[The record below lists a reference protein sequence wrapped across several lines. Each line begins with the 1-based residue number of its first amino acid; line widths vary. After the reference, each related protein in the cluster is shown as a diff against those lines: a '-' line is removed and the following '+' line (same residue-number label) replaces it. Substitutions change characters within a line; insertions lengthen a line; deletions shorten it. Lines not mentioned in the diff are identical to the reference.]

1 MRNND
6 VYQTLVTKGNQEVLG
21 AGQRVTDLKPGQ
33 IGVFDFESGKSI
45 SGTPVV
51 RNFFL
56 AVGLDTTGE
65 GEITD
70 IRKSA
75 GSHIQGRNAV
85 YYSVRPYQEAKPQ
98 VIDITNFCAKCDET
112 YGLAVELQNE
122 NISRTI
128 GDNRFKLT
136 FLADADCC
144 NSCGTCEKA
153 DTNKLVKKFYD
164 SIKNNS
170 KGLLRVELI
179 DNSGEV
185 VPDYDAFIEENKA
198 VNEDDDASNDVTLG
212 LRITTVPDK
221 IRKYCGINL
230 NYVSV
235 RNTFIKVYPTQ
246 GFECCDLKITVKQEA
261 QVEQGSGYDVRHLE
275 YVSGGW
281 NENPGPYRMDCGIPR
296 GVDYYAD
303 SNGKYTMVALTYD
316 QFSISGWLEYLSNEA
331 TVIAIPKD
339 DTTTLNGLLSILD
352 KLLKPYNFDE
362 LSDDAQ
368 GYDKESNKTE
378 GIADA
383 GEA

>member
-45 SGTPVV
+45 TGTPAV
-51 RNFFL
+51 RNFYL
-56 AVGLDTTGE
+56 AVGIDTTGE

-85 YYSVRPYQEAKPQ
+85 FYSVRPYQEAKPQ
-98 VIDITNFCAKCDET
+98 IIDITDFEAQCGET
-112 YGLAVELQNE
+112 YGISIELQNE

-128 GDNRFKLT
+128 GDNRFK
-136 FLADADCC
+136 FSYVVEADCC
-144 NSCGTCEKA
+144 KSCSSCEKA
-153 DTNKLVKKFYD
+153 DVNKLVKKFYD
-164 SIKNNS
+164 SIKDNS
-170 KGLLRVELI
+170 KGLVKVDLINPSGQVVE
-179 DNSGEV
+179 
-185 VPDYDAFIEENKA
+185 DYEAFVKANKA
-198 VNEDDDASNDVTLG
+198 VNEDADKNNDVKLG
-212 LRITTVPDK
+212 LRITTVPEK

-230 NYVSV
+230 NYLSV
-235 RNTFIKVYPTQ
+235 RNTFIKVYPSH
-246 GFECCDLKITVKQEA
+246 GFECAGLKITTKQEA

-281 NENPGPYRMDCGIPR
+281 NGNPGPYRMNCGFPQEI
-296 GVDYYAD
+296 DYYAD
-303 SNGKYTMVALTYD
+303 SNGKYNMVALTYD
-316 QFSISGWLEYLSNEA
+316 QFSTSGWLEYLSNEA

-339 DTTTLNGLLSILD
+339 DTTTLNGLLGILD

-368 GYDKESNKTE
+368 NYNKESNKTE